1 MDDARQSCCDCC
13 GVHASQRLSRFTLY
27 LLPAGYAAMLKALTG
42 VLIRNQVSVWRLLP
56 AAAGCVALVYAAA
69 YITRVEKRLP
79 LVYYKRRPQ
88 V

>member
-1 MDDARQSCCDCC
+1 
-13 GVHASQRLSRFTLY
+13 
-27 LLPAGYAAMLKALTG
+27 MLKALPG
-42 VLIRNQVSVWRLLP
+42 VLAENQVPVWRLLP
-56 AAAGCVALVYAAA
+56 AAAGCVALVYAAT